1 MRNSPAPEVT
11 HGSRRRAHA
20 WGALAALTC
29 PCHLPV
35 PITRRG
41 VSTPARYDAVPR
53 PCPGAVVFPMPP
65 TPGSRVRRFWSSPSV
80 PATNRLACRHPGRL
94 LRKPTASLEAWSRK
108 WPLHPHRNST
118 AVGVKTTPV

>member
-11 HGSRRRAHA
+11 HGSRRRAYA

-53 PCPGAVVFPMPP
+53 PCPGAVVFRMP
-65 TPGSRVRRFWSSPSV
+65 THARQRRQKILVKSIRISDQAARLPPSSAMWALNSH
-80 PATNRLACRHPGRL
+80 RLQEGYSGPRDS
-94 LRKPTASLEAWSRK
+94 ASEISLTKFPR
-108 WPLHPHRNST
+108 RC
-118 AVGVKTTPV
+118 